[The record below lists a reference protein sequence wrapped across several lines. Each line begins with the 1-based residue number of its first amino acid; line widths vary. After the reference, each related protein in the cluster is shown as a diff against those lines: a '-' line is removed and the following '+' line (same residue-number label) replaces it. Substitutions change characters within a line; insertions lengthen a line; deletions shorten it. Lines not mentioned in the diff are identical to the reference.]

1 VRTGL
6 RVGFEVDRA
15 LASSLARELRRAE
28 AIGAAT
34 RALRARPLSEQRL
47 RERLRSRGV
56 PAEAQRSAL
65 AALADAGFVDD
76 ARLAHGR
83 AVALAERGWG
93 DAAISARL
101 EGEELPA
108 AEIETAI
115 AALEP
120 EHVRAARLTRDLTD
134 RKKAW
139 ALLARR
145 GFDGDTI
152 EATLGALDEDDSDGL
167 G

>member
-1 VRTGL
+1 
-6 RVGFEVDRA
+6 
-15 LASSLARELRRAE
+15 
-28 AIGAAT
+28 
-34 RALRARPLSEQRL
+34 LRARPLSEQRL
-47 RERLRSRGV
+47 RERLRRRGI
-56 PAEAQRSAL
+56 PSEDQQSAV

-76 ARLAHGR
+76 VRLAHGR
-83 AVALAERGWG
+83 AAALSERGWG

-101 EGEELPA
+101 EGEGLPA
-108 AEIETAI
+108 LEIEGAV

-120 EHVRAARLTRDLTD
+120 EHVRAARLTRGLAD

-145 GFDGDTI
+145 GFDADTI
-152 EATLGALDEDDSDGL
+152 ESILGALDADGPDGL